1 MAVFGSAGSGLFRG
15 SATRAN
21 YDEEVRSNRE
31 REHLQRKQLDLQEDA
46 LKERARQFDTSTQ
59 RREAEFGKELGLAER
74 KLGMSADRE
83 AYLRK
88 IGEDERT
95 YRRGREAK
103 KDEWATELQSQK
115 RQAFTHQMKMLEE
128 NAAKLQEQDGKR
140 KMSLG
145 AFMAWF
151 ASNADGQPGSKKNAT
166 LVKAAEPIFKE
177 YGMPVPVDAYRTRD
191 GKTVFVGNDGVPVEM
206 PDDEWRGVVSEFG
219 GLDDSKWAGGSAG
232 NAGASRSRAT
242 ETGEPASGEL
252 TAIEKEQLK
261 ALTKALE
268 NAADNTER
276 QEIIAAMNAIDG
288 GGGDGGG
295 TGKYVKGKTYLI
307 THSGRKVKALF
318 NGVGFTLLQ

>member
-1 MAVFGSAGSGLFRG
+1 MFRG

-31 REHLQRKQLDLQEDA
+31 REHLQRKQLDLQKDA

-59 RREAEFGKELGLAER
+59 MRKDEFGTEVGLRERGLGLDER

-95 YRRGREAK
+95 YSRGREAK
-103 KDEWATELQSQK
+103 QDEWATELQSQK
-115 RQAFTHQMKMLEE
+115 RQAFTQQMKMLED
-128 NAAKLQEQDGKR
+128 NAAKLQEQDSKR
-140 KMSLG
+140 KMALG

-151 ASNADGQPGSKKNAT
+151 ASNADGYPGSKNNAT

-177 YGMPVPVDAYRTRD
+177 YGMRVPVDAYRTRD
-191 GKTVFVGNDGVPVEM
+191 GKTVFVGNDGVPVEI

-219 GLDDSKWAGGSAG
+219 GLDDSKWAGGSSG

-252 TAIEKEQLK
+252 TAIKKEQLK

-288 GGGDGGG
+288 GAYEGGG
-295 TGKYVKGKTYLI
+295 LSETDKQALAWAR
-307 THSGRKVKALF
+307 SNPRDPRARKIMAKL
-318 NGVGFTLLQ
+318 GVAQ

>member
-1 MAVFGSAGSGLFRG
+1 MGVFGSAGSGLFRG

-31 REHLQRKQLDLQEDA
+31 RERLQRKQLDLQKDA

-59 RREAEFGKELGLAER
+59 MRKDEFGKELGLRERGLGLDER
-74 KLGMSADRE
+74 KFGMSADRE

-103 KDEWATELQSQK
+103 QDEWAAELQSQK
-115 RQAFTHQMKMLEE
+115 RQEFTQQIKMLEH
-128 NAAKLQEQDGKR
+128 NAAKLQEQDDKR

-191 GKTVFVGNDGVPVEM
+191 GKTVFVGNDGVPVEI
-206 PDDEWRGVVSEFG
+206 PDDEWRGVLSEFG
-219 GLDDSKWAGGSAG
+219 GVKDDGPRKLTYVQKAKLNALAKAVESAVDDEER
-232 NAGASRSRAT
+232 RSILAQMD
-242 ETGEPASGEL
+242 
-252 TAIEKEQLK
+252 AIV
-261 ALTKALE
+261 
-268 NAADNTER
+268 
-276 QEIIAAMNAIDG
+276 DG
-288 GGGDGGG
+288 GAYEGGG
-295 TGKYVKGKTYLI
+295 LSETDKQALAWAR
-307 THSGRKVKALF
+307 SNPRDPRARKIMAKL
-318 NGVGFTLLQ
+318 GVAQ

>member
-21 YDEEVRSNRE
+21 YDEDKRSSLERE
-31 REHLQRKQLDLQEDA
+31 RLQRKQLAQQEE
-46 LKERARQFDTSTQ
+46 LTREKMKQRSREFDEST
-59 RREAEFGKELGLAER
+59 RIRKDEFGKELGLRERGLGLDER

-95 YRRGREAK
+95 YSRGREAK
-103 KDEWATELQSQK
+103 QDEWATELQSQK
-115 RQAFTHQMKMLEE
+115 RQEFTQKMKMLEY
-128 NAAKLQEQDGKR
+128 NAAKLQEQDSKR

-151 ASNADGQPGSKKNAT
+151 ALNADGQPGSKKNAT

-177 YGMPVPVDAYRTRD
+177 YGMRVPVDAYRTRD
-191 GKTVFVGNDGVPVEM
+191 GKTVFVGNDGVPIAI

-219 GLDDSKWAGGSAG
+219 GLDADKWAGGK
-232 NAGASRSRAT
+232 
-242 ETGEPASGEL
+242 L
-252 TAIEKEQLK
+252 TAIKKAQLK